1 MFGSAI
7 GGALRYW
14 LSSVVYKFLPETF
27 PYGTLAVNI
36 IGSFTLGIIIFLF
49 DERELLNNQL
59 RFFLTIGFCGG
70 FTTFSTF
77 SLETFNLIRDSEY
90 LLASLNV
97 LLNVIVCLAGVFI
110 AYIIS
115 KLI

>member
-1 MFGSAI
+1 MFGSAL

-14 LSSVVYKFLPETF
+14 LSNAVYRFLPITF
-27 PYGTLAVNI
+27 PFGTLAVNI
-36 IGSFTLGIIIFLF
+36 SGSFLLGIIIFVF
-49 DERELLNNQL
+49 DDKELLNNQL
-59 RFFLTIGFCGG
+59 RFFLTIGLCGG

-90 LLASLNV
+90 LLASLNIA
-97 LLNVIVCLAGVFI
+97 LNVIVCLSGIFLAFV
-110 AYIIS
+110 IS